1 MPWRRRPK
9 RDANAAARTEEK
21 IMANELFTVV
31 PPQDALDI
39 LLTHCAPIART
50 VTVPLADA
58 FGRVTASVIHAAE
71 TLPAFAR
78 STMDGYAVVA
88 ADTFGSLRVGARVPA
103 PVRRDRNG
111 CRSPSTGRIARR
123 GAHPYRRDAPGRG

>member
-1 MPWRRRPK
+1 VAPPPETGR
-9 RDANAAARTEEK
+9 NAAARTEEK

-31 PPQDALDI
+31 PPQDALDV
-39 LLTHCAPIART
+39 LLSHCAPIART

-88 ADTFGSLRVGARVPA
+88 ADTFGASDRVGARVPA

-111 CRSPSTGRIARR
+111 CRSPSTGRIAQR